1 MRKQNHAFAPAPPIC
16 ATALLQERRIYA
28 AFLFQI
34 ILKKG
39 KITLFPFFPYKHTDE
54 GEAARRSITG
64 VPLNAARRGEKP
76 PPVWRANLRANAR
89 QVSPFLSTISFV
101 SSKEIV
107 RTKILEKGKTTLLPF
122 SPYSGELHAERVKPP
137 RVYQPRAPKGAAARE
152 NRTQS
157 VAKHTRTSGCL
168 SNHGVP
174 QAAACR
180 GTRELILSKKEK
192 SHFSLF
198 SLISLTKPKQR
209 GSDRKRISHHIC
221 GVKALGDMSVYY
233 LRALPCIAAIYPLA
247 IASHPE
253 RAHFAMNW
261 GDRRS
266 SNTHRGIAM
275 SPQGAQKTP
284 FRAGPFCFDLVW
296 MEVNAARF

>member
-1 MRKQNHAFAPAPPIC
+1 MRKQNHVFAPAPSDGHCPYPR
-16 ATALLQERRIYA
+16 ASPRGDVTNAPSLQI
-28 AFLFQI
+28 
-34 ILKKG
+34 
-39 KITLFPFFPYKHTDE
+39 
-54 GEAARRSITG
+54 
-64 VPLNAARRGEKP
+64 
-76 PPVWRANLRANAR
+76 NAR
-89 QVSPFLSTISFV
+89 KRQNHAFAFF
-101 SSKEIV
+101 SSQ
-107 RTKILEKGKTTLLPF
+107 R
-122 SPYSGELHAERVKPP
+122 ELHAERVKPP

-253 RAHFAMNW
+253 RAHFAMDR

-266 SNTHRGIAM
+266 SNT
-275 SPQGAQKTP
+275 QVLQ
-284 FRAGPFCFDLVW
+284 
-296 MEVNAARF
+296 